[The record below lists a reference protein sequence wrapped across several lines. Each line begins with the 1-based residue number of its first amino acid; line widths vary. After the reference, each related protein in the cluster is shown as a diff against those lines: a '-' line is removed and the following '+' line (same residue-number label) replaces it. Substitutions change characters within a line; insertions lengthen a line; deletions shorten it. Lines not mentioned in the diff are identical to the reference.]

1 MQASERAIFISYRR
15 DGGADVARVLQ
26 AFFEKHGFE
35 VFLDVDAL
43 DSGQFDNQLLSKIAS
58 SQNFV
63 MVCTPGSLDRCQE
76 PDDWVRR
83 ELAHAIKHGLRII
96 PVTLPGFTW
105 PAKGVLPSEIA
116 AISDHNAFE
125 YAHTH
130 WKFTSTKLLKMVSLS
145 TASRPTRDTSTA
157 TDQSAIAR
165 ADPVAWKQSVEDRLA
180 LARMREYREYLNGL
194 DGSRRIDVIESALD
208 ETNDLPTEEVA
219 LREVACFR
227 ATIVLELW
235 LIHQGAGRFAAGAL
249 ESVLGELRTPA
260 IFAAPT
266 DEQLTLIVRLERVV
280 ADHRR
285 AARTAANGN
294 AQGQQTLGPSSAE
307 GTRHELPPTVADDSA
322 ESPARA
328 DSQIPPLSPT
338 PTPTPTNDAAD
349 STRPLTSPSVS
360 QTAPPTT
367 APTTPP
373 TALESTNTRPH
384 PKGEESDTQTF
395 ERQFFR
401 AAAMTFSGGIGL
413 IAIAWASRELGSL
426 NPLIFSQ
433 LPFVWYFSRTRASL
447 LRLVSEP
454 TQRKNVALLNLAV
467 GFCMLVAWG
476 VVLFT

>member
-26 AFFEKHGFE
+26 GFFEKHGFE

-145 TASRPTRDTSTA
+145 TASRPTRDTSTS
-157 TDQSAIAR
+157 TNQSATAR

-208 ETNDLPTEEVA
+208 ETNELPTEEVA

-249 ESVLGELRTPA
+249 ESVLSELRTPA

-285 AARTAANGN
+285 AARTAADGN
-294 AQGQQTLGPSSAE
+294 APGQQTLGPSSAE
-307 GTRHELPPTVADDSA
+307 GTRHELAPTVADESA
-322 ESPARA
+322 ESVARA

>member
-145 TASRPTRDTSTA
+145 TASRPTRDTSTS
-157 TDQSAIAR
+157 TNQSATAR
-165 ADPVAWKQSVEDRLA
+165 ADPVTWKQSVEDRLA

-208 ETNDLPTEEVA
+208 ETNELPTEEVA

-249 ESVLGELRTPA
+249 ESVLSELRTPA

-285 AARTAANGN
+285 AARTAADGN
-294 AQGQQTLGPSSAE
+294 APGQQTLGPSSAE
-307 GTRHELPPTVADDSA
+307 ETQDGLPPTVADHSA
-322 ESPARA
+322 ESLTRA
-328 DSQIPPLSPT
+328 DSQIPPLPPPPT
-338 PTPTPTNDAAD
+338 PTIDTAD

-367 APTTPP
+367 PLKT
-373 TALESTNTRPH
+373 LESTKTGSPTTGAIGRPKSERREDLRFAAFFTAASITVWFWGPICFAVRLLFSTAPEH
-384 PKGEESDTQTF
+384 DTSAKIVAT
-395 ERQFFR
+395 
-401 AAAMTFSGGIGL
+401 ILYYWGL
-413 IAIAWASRELGSL
+413 
-426 NPLIFSQ
+426 
-433 LPFVWYFSRTRASL
+433 YFIIRTL
-447 LRLVSEP
+447 MRLARRGWHFA
-454 TQRKNVALLNLAV
+454 TCWTLAV
-467 GFCMLVAWG
+467 VGTIG
-476 VVLFT
+476 GYVVFLY